1 LALLLASF
9 SVAPLSLMGLIA
21 RLFLW
26 LITLKPPSPTATVNR
41 TQPASTPVTEQHVDD
56 DGQQVRDLINHSY
69 DAWGHENWV
78 EYIQFCYETD
88 SAKHHHDNAS

>member
-1 LALLLASF
+1 MLLVSF

-26 LITLKPPSPTATVNR
+26 LITLRPPSLNAPVNR
-41 TQPASTPVTEQHVDD
+41 TQPESTPDIDQPVDD
-56 DGQQVRDLINHSY
+56 DGQEIREMINHSY